1 MVSHPSEL
9 DRRTFVTG
17 TGTALGTAA
26 LAGVGSADPPER
38 ATDGGTDRD
47 RRGEDDDRPT
57 LIAHRGFA
65 GVYPENT
72 VGAVER
78 AARGGDPARAAKQ
91 GAELIEI
98 DVLPTS
104 DGEVVVF
111 HDDGLSERDGGER
124 GLTDRSGLVW
134 ETPWAEVREAEV
146 LGSGE
151 TVPKLT
157 QVLDAI
163 PTSVGVNVE
172 LKNPGS
178 GDLRFAQK
186 LSGDELA
193 AAEDRWRAFVE
204 RVVDITR
211 QYGNDFLFSSFYEGA
226 LSVTRG
232 IDSSIP
238 LATLFWSDIE
248 DGLAI
253 TREYDCEAIHPPY
266 NTISGTPFYEDDYYF
281 AGPFPDV
288 DLVEVAHEE
297 GRDVNVYTLATW
309 YQAQELTAAG
319 VDGIIADYPNLLSF

>member
-1 MVSHPSEL
+1 MVSHLAEL

-17 TGTALGTAA
+17 TGTALGTTA
-26 LAGVGSADPPER
+26 LAGVGSADSSER
-38 ATDGGTDRD
+38 ATDGGTDRTSD
-47 RRGEDDDRPT
+47 PGEDDPT

-78 AARGGDPARAAKQ
+78 AARGGDPERAARR
-91 GAELIEI
+91 GAAMIEI

-111 HDDGLSERDGGER
+111 HDDDLSGRDGGER

-151 TVPKLT
+151 TVPTLS

-163 PTSVGVNVE
+163 PPSVGVNVE

-178 GDLRFAQK
+178 TDLQFAQK
-186 LSGDELA
+186 LSGDALT
-193 AAEDRWRAFVE
+193 AAEDRWREFVE
-204 RVVDITR
+204 RVLDITDD
-211 QYGNDFLFSSFYEGA
+211 YEHDFLFSSFYEGA
-226 LSVTRG
+226 LSVTREVAP
-232 IDSSIP
+232 SIP

-266 NTISGTPFYEDDYYF
+266 NTIAGTPFYEDDYYF
-281 AGPFPDV
+281 GGPFPDI
-288 DLVEVAHEE
+288 DLVAVAHEE

-309 YQAQELTAAG
+309 YQAQELAAVG